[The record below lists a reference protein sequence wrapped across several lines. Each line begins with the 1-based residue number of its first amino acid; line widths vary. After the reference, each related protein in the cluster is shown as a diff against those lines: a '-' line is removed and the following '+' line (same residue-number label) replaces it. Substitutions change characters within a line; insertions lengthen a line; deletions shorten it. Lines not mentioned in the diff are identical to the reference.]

1 MIAEGAVMVTIPV
14 KTRIQPDGTLD
25 LRLSTGLPESDVEVV
40 VVIQP
45 AAAPS
50 TWPEDFFERTYGA
63 FAEHPIERPP
73 QGEFDGRETL
83 S

>member
-1 MIAEGAVMVTIPV
+1 MRACHGDDLGQNADPADAM
-14 KTRIQPDGTLD
+14 LD

-45 AAAPS
+45 TEALSA
-50 TWPEDFFERTYGA
+50 WPAGFFESTFGA

-73 QGEFDGRETL
+73 QGECEIRETL
-83 S
+83 G